1 MKKIFSILLIAVMM
15 ISSLSV
21 NIFAGKGGSGPVSE
35 NLISDSLVELNADG
49 KVVVEFKLVNA
60 NKEEYTNIQ
69 AETSDRLNC
78 YVEKRDSKD
87 GIIYVTVR
95 APKAAEAGRYG
106 LTVTAQYKKGNE
118 TINVSGKSTIKV
130 KEYSGTPD
138 VNPGGL
144 PDDKPEEK
152 PKEKI
157 DEIDLIS
164 NSTTELNPGDDGSV
178 IFEADRFF
186 FGLSFYGVRAAS
198 DNPSNCY
205 IVNAYGGRDVEVRV
219 RIPQSAEAGTYKISV
234 TGKTRINGEVVKVS
248 GEAYVRVNGGSQN
261 KAKLKINRV
270 DVLPEANIVPGSYVA
285 LGYEIENIS
294 DVLAKNIEL
303 NISLPVEAGLSV
315 RGGTTTQKVKAIE
328 PGKKTYVYYEMNVG
342 KTAKFGSYEIKTS
355 LSYESEFNKEAIKEE
370 TSAFINIGGDASQD
384 SQLIIQDLKFPAATL
399 GVNKTFDVSFKI
411 RNQGQSV
418 AKRIRASAK
427 SDDPSGVVSRTVSD
441 ILVRDLAPGEEE
453 TVSYKFFTTKGGSTK
468 NYPINIKI
476 EYLDDFTENKEPKT
490 VEQIV
495 GVFLNNPESIG
506 DGKDAKKSTPKL
518 IIDRYEFTPK
528 LPLAGNEFEMNL
540 SFYNTNAKKAVKNI
554 KIDLTSQDTT
564 DNNSNTSGSSVFTP
578 VDSSNTFY
586 IGRIAPNGKV
596 EKTIK
601 MFVVPDATAKTYTIT
616 ANFEYEDDENNEYK
630 SSENIGVPVYQESKL
645 DIDPI
650 NYQTNA
656 FVGDNI
662 PITANFYNTGKVT
675 LYNFK
680 VTLTADNATINNG
693 TYYIGNFNSGGQDIY
708 EGSIMPNEPG
718 EIKAQLKFSYEDSTG
733 EVKEQTEDI
742 NITVDEAPPMDPE
755 LGPDGMPMPDGPMMG
770 DTPWYKKP
778 LFYIPV
784 AVLLLGAIG
793 FVIFKKIK
801 NKNKEKD
808 LKIDE
813 D

>member
-1 MKKIFSILLIAVMM
+1 MKKIFSILLIAIMM
-15 ISSLSV
+15 ISTLSV
-21 NIFAGKGGSGPVSE
+21 NMYAEETTKPIIEEEILQADPASPVQRGNTVTYNFKSS
-35 NLISDSLVELNADG
+35 NSNDTITNVTADTNSLN
-49 KVVVEFKLVNA
+49 
-60 NKEEYTNIQ
+60 
-69 AETSDRLNC
+69 NC
-78 YVEKRDSKD
+78 YVISTASSNN
-87 GIIYVTVR
+87 IITVKVKITSNAEQGTYKLTVR
-95 APKAAEAGRYG
+95 GKIGNKSAYG
-106 LTVTAQYKKGNE
+106 ETNIRVDGEYKKPQE
-118 TINVSGKSTIKV
+118 R
-130 KEYSGTPD
+130 
-138 VNPGGL
+138 
-144 PDDKPEEK
+144 

-164 NSTTELNPGDDGSV
+164 NSTSELKPGDDTSV
-178 IFEADRFF
+178 IFEADRYFY
-186 FGLSFYGVRAAS
+186 GLSFYGIKATS
-198 DNPSNCY
+198 DSPSNCY
-205 IVNAYGGRDVEVRV
+205 IVNAFGGREVEVRV

-234 TGKTRINGEVVKVS
+234 TGKTRIDGEIVKVS
-248 GEAYVRVNGGSQN
+248 GEAYVRVNGGSKN
-261 KAKLKINRV
+261 KAQLKINRV
-270 DVLPEANIVPGSYVA
+270 DVLPEANVVPGSYVA
-285 LGYEIENIS
+285 FGYEIENIS
-294 DVLAKNIEL
+294 DVLAKNVEL
-303 NISLPVEAGLSV
+303 NISGLAAAGLSV

-328 PGKKTYVYYEMNVG
+328 AGKKIYLYYEMNVA
-342 KTAKFGSYEIKTS
+342 KTAKFGSYEIKTD
-355 LSYESEFNKEAIKEE
+355 LSYESEFNKEPIKEE
-370 TSAFINIGGDASQD
+370 TTAFINIGGDASQD
-384 SQLIIQDLKFPAATL
+384 SQLIIQDLKFPSATL

-411 RNQGQSV
+411 RNQGQSI

-476 EYLDDFTENKEPKT
+476 EYLDDFTESKEPKT

-495 GVFLNNPESIG
+495 GVFLNNPENVG

-518 IIDRYEFTPK
+518 IIDKYEFEPK

-554 KIDLTSQDTT
+554 KIDLTSQDTSKS
-564 DNNSNTSGSSVFTP
+564 DSNTAGSSVFTP

-586 IGRIAPNGKV
+586 IGRIAPSGKV

-601 MFVVPDATAKTYTIT
+601 MFVVPDATAKTYNIT

-656 FVGDNI
+656 MVGDSI
-662 PITANFYNTGKVT
+662 PINANFYNTGKVT

-680 VTLTADNATINNG
+680 VTLTADNATVNNG
-693 TYYIGNFNSGGQDIY
+693 TYYIGNFNSGGQDVY
-708 EGSIMPNEPG
+708 EGSIMPNEAG
-718 EIKAQLKFSYEDSTG
+718 EIKGKLKFTYEDSTG
-733 EVKEQTEDI
+733 EVKEKEEDI
-742 NITVDEAPPMDPE
+742 NITVEEAPPMDPNA
-755 LGPDGMPMPDGPMMG
+755 GPDGMPLPDGAMG

-784 AVLLLGAIG
+784 ALVILGAIG
-793 FVIFKKIK
+793 FIVFKKLK
-801 NKNKEKD
+801 NKKKEKD